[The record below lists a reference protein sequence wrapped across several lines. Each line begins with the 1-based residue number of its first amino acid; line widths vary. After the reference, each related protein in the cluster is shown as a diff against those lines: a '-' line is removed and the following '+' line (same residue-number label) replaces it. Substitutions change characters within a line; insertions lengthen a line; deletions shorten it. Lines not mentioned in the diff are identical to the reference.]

1 MSSNEHDEKGEMRK
15 DLKELTKEKQIQ
27 IAVTRAKEQ
36 GLDISES
43 DLMECWLSSSED
55 DNESEGETPS
65 KRGETGK
72 GTWYQKMRRRSGDH
86 CDDNNARCDSNVMV
100 GSSRVV
106 QENRNDGNHICGGEK
121 RSGTPWSKLCSKD
134 YQPKR
139 RKRKP
144 KYVWETKEKKAG
156 GGKKLN

>member
-72 GTWYQKMRRRSGDH
+72 GTWYQKMRRRSDDH
-86 CDDNNARCDSNVMV
+86 CDDNNARHDSNAKV
-100 GSSRVV
+100 G
-106 QENRNDGNHICGGEK
+106 
-121 RSGTPWSKLCSKD
+121 
-134 YQPKR
+134 
-139 RKRKP
+139 
-144 KYVWETKEKKAG
+144 
-156 GGKKLN
+156 